1 MPNEK
6 KPKTKCVEYLRHAE
20 YYDMQ
25 NTFDELYA
33 RSQAGEIFENLM
45 DVILSR
51 ENILLAYRNIKS
63 NTGSITPG
71 TDKLKISD
79 IGKLTADEVTA
90 RVRKIVKG
98 AKNGYTPR
106 SVRRKDIPKPNG
118 NTRPLGIP
126 CIWDRLVQQC
136 IKQVMEPICEA
147 RFSNNSYGFRP
158 NRSVENAIAAT
169 YRLMQKSGLHYVVE
183 FDIKGFFDNV
193 DHSKLIKQLWS
204 LNIRDK
210 ELLYVIRRI
219 LKAPILMPDGHT
231 EHPTK
236 GTPQGGIIS
245 PLLAN
250 VVLNELDHWIESQWQ
265 CNPVTENY
273 TYREN
278 AAGCPI
284 QSHAYRAMRNTRLKE
299 MYIVRYADDFRILCR
314 TREQADR
321 TLIAV
326 TQWLKER
333 LRLDVSPEKT
343 RVVDVRRSYS
353 EFLGFKI
360 RLRKK
365 GKKYVVQSHMCDK
378 AYKKVK
384 ASLTKQVGNIKF
396 PRKGR
401 GEAGEV
407 RLFNS
412 MVMGIQ
418 NYYQLATDIS
428 IDCGDI
434 GRTVNTVLKNRLK
447 SGKTHRLKKE
457 GRDLTKMEI
466 QRYGKSEQLRYIA
479 QSKEP
484 IYPISYVQCKNPM
497 SQRRKVCAYT
507 AAGRSEIHD
516 DLRINTFL
524 LLQLMREPTY
534 SRSTEYADNR
544 ISLFSAQ
551 WEKCAVTGKKFQC
564 ISEIHCH
571 HKKPKGIGGSDKYEN
586 LVLVLA
592 PVHELIHAVDE
603 DTIRSYLTAL
613 KLDTSQLTK
622 LNKLRTLAKR
632 KPIDLEKPNLTNN
645 SHNGMTKETK
655 KSV

>member
-6 KPKTKCVEYLRHAE
+6 KTKSKCVEYLRHTE

-33 RSQAGEIFENLM
+33 RSQAGEIFDGLM

-63 NTGSITPG
+63 NIGSFTPG

-90 RVRKIVKG
+90 RVCKIVKG
-98 AKNGYTPR
+98 GKNGYTPR
-106 SVRRKDIPKPNG
+106 SVRRKEIPKPNG
-118 NTRPLGIP
+118 STRPLGIP
-126 CIWDRLVQQC
+126 CIWDRLIQQC

-158 NRSVENAIAAT
+158 NRSVENAIAAI
-169 YRLMQKSGLHYVVE
+169 YRLMQRSGLYYVVE
-183 FDIKGFFDNV
+183 FDVKGFFDNV

-273 TYREN
+273 SHREN

-299 MYIVRYADDFRILCR
+299 MYIIRYADDFRILCR
-314 TREQADR
+314 TKEQADR

-326 TQWLKER
+326 THWLKER

-343 RVVDVRRSYS
+343 RVVDTRRSYS

-384 ASLTKQVGNIKF
+384 TNLTKQVGNIKF
-396 PRKGR
+396 PRKNR

-434 GRTVNTVLKNRLK
+434 GRAVNTVLKNRLK
-447 SGKTHRLKKE
+447 SGKTHRLKEE
-457 GRDLTKMEI
+457 GRDLTKMEL
-466 QRYGKSEQLRYIA
+466 QRYGKSEQLKYIA

-524 LLQLMREPTY
+524 LLQLMRAPTY

-551 WEKCAVTGKKFQC
+551 WGKCAVTGKEFQC
-564 ISEIHCH
+564 VSEIHCH

-592 PVHELIHAVDE
+592 PVHELIHAADE
-603 DTIRSYLTAL
+603 DTIRSYLSAL
-613 KLDTSQLTK
+613 KLDAPQLTK
-622 LNKLRTLAKR
+622 LNKLRILANR
-632 KPIDLEKPNLTNN
+632 KPIDLENLKSIN

-655 KSV
+655 KTV

>member
-250 VVLNELDHWIESQWQ
+250 VVLNELDHWLESQWQ

-273 TYREN
+273 AYREN

-299 MYIVRYADDFRILCR
+299 MYIVRYADDFRIFCR
-314 TREQADR
+314 NKEDALR
-321 TLIAV
+321 TKEAV
-326 TQWLKER
+326 TAWITER
-333 LRLDVSPEKT
+333 LRLEVSPEKT
-343 RVVDVRRSYS
+343 RIVNVRKRYS

-360 RLRKK
+360 RVRPKSRK
-365 GKKYVVQSHMCDK
+365 YIVQSHICDK
-378 AYKKVK
+378 KLELERQKLVEQAKRIARPSEGKRP
-384 ASLTKQVGNIKF
+384 LDEI
-396 PRKGR
+396 
-401 GEAGEV
+401 
-407 RLFNS
+407 RLYNS
-412 MVMGIQ
+412 MVLGIQ
-418 NYYQLATDIS
+418 NYFQLATCIS
-428 IDCGDI
+428 IDCRKI
-434 GRTVNTVLKNRLK
+434 HRQVMTVLTNRLNTET
-447 SGKTHRLKKE
+447 GCRLVREGGAMTESEKE
-457 GRDLTKMEI
+457 RF
-466 QRYGKSEQLRYIA
+466 GKSAMIRYVSGID
-479 QSKEP
+479 QP
-484 IYPISYVQCKNPM
+484 IYPIAYIKNKIPMAKKAAVCSYTVE
-497 SQRRKVCAYT
+497 
-507 AAGRSEIHD
+507 GRALIHTNLSMNSSVLSG
-516 DLRINTFL
+516 LRN
-524 LLQLMREPTY
+524 QPSMG
-534 SRSTEYADNR
+534 RSTELTDSR

-551 WEKCAVTGKKFQC
+551 RGKCALSGELFENAADIVCWLKTPAELGGKERYRNMILFHNRFLPLLQECPKNELK
-564 ISEIHCH
+564 EI
-571 HKKPKGIGGSDKYEN
+571 
-586 LVLVLA
+586 A
-592 PVHELIHAVDE
+592 
-603 DTIRSYLTAL
+603 DTIKA
-613 KLDTSQLTK
+613 
-622 LNKLRTLAKR
+622 
-632 KPIDLEKPNLTNN
+632 
-645 SHNGMTKETK
+645 TKELMLK
-655 KSV
+655 VNSLRQQAGLSAIEN

>member
-6 KPKTKCVEYLRHAE
+6 KTKSKCVEYLRHTE

-33 RSQAGEIFENLM
+33 RSQAGEIFDGLM

-63 NTGSITPG
+63 NIGSFTPG

-90 RVRKIVKG
+90 RVCKIVKG
-98 AKNGYTPR
+98 GKNGYTPR
-106 SVRRKDIPKPNG
+106 SVRRKEIPKPNG
-118 NTRPLGIP
+118 STRPLGIP
-126 CIWDRLVQQC
+126 CIWDRLIQQC

-158 NRSVENAIAAT
+158 NRSVENAIAAI
-169 YRLMQKSGLHYVVE
+169 YRLMQRSGLYYVVE
-183 FDIKGFFDNV
+183 FDVKGFFDNV

-273 TYREN
+273 SHREN

-314 TREQADR
+314 TKEQAVR

-326 TQWLKER
+326 THWLKER

-343 RVVDVRRSYS
+343 RVVDTRRSYS

-384 ASLTKQVGNIKF
+384 TNLTKQVGNIKF
-396 PRKGR
+396 PRKNR

-434 GRTVNTVLKNRLK
+434 GRAVNTVLKNRLK
-447 SGKTHRLKKE
+447 SGKTHRLKEE
-457 GRDLTKMEI
+457 GRDLTKMEL
-466 QRYGKSEQLRYIA
+466 QRYGKSEQLKYIA

-524 LLQLMREPTY
+524 LLQLMRAPTY

-551 WEKCAVTGKKFQC
+551 WGKCAVTGKEFQC
-564 ISEIHCH
+564 VSEIHCH

-592 PVHELIHAVDE
+592 PVHELIHAADE
-603 DTIRSYLTAL
+603 DTIRSYLSAL
-613 KLDTSQLTK
+613 KLDAPQLTK
-622 LNKLRTLAKR
+622 LNKLRILANR
-632 KPIDLEKPNLTNN
+632 KPIDLENLKSIN

-655 KSV
+655 KTV

>member
-6 KPKTKCVEYLRHAE
+6 RPKTKCVEYLRHAE

-25 NTFDELYA
+25 RIFDELYA
-33 RSQAGEIFENLM
+33 KSQSGEVFDSLM
-45 DVILSR
+45 DLILSR
-51 ENILLAYRNIKS
+51 ENILLGYRNIKS
-63 NTGSITPG
+63 NTGSFTPG

-79 IGKLTADEVTA
+79 IGKLAADEVTA
-90 RVRKIVKG
+90 MVRKIVKG
-98 AKNGYTPR
+98 GKNGYTPR
-106 SVRRKDIPKPNG
+106 SVRRKEIPKPNG
-118 NTRPLGIP
+118 STRPLGIP
-126 CIWDRLVQQC
+126 CIWDRLIQQC

-147 RFSNNSYGFRP
+147 RFSSNSYGFRP
-158 NRSVENAIAAT
+158 NRSVENAIAAI
-169 YRLMQKSGLHYVVE
+169 YRLMQRSGLCYVVE
-183 FDIKGFFDNV
+183 FDVKGFFDNV

-210 ELLYVIRRI
+210 ELLYIIRRI
-219 LKAPILMPDGHT
+219 LKAPILMPDGHV
-231 EHPTK
+231 EYPKK

-265 CNPVTENY
+265 CNPVTGKY
-273 TYREN
+273 SYREN

-284 QSHAYRAMRNTRLKE
+284 QSHAYRAMRNTKLKE

-314 TREQADR
+314 TKEQADR

-326 TQWLKER
+326 TRWLKER
-333 LRLDVSPEKT
+333 LRLDISLEKT

-365 GKKYVVQSHMCDK
+365 GKKRVVQSRMCDK

-384 ASLTKQVGNIKF
+384 DNLIKQVGNIKF
-396 PRKGR
+396 PRKDR

-418 NYYQLATDIS
+418 NYYQLATDVS

-434 GRTVNTVLKNRLK
+434 GRAVNTVLKNRLK
-447 SGKTHRLKKE
+447 SGKTHRLKEE
-457 GRDLTKMEI
+457 GRDLTKMEY
-466 QRYGKSEQLRYIA
+466 QRYGKSDQLKYIA

-497 SQRRKVCAYT
+497 NLRRNVCAYT
-507 AAGRSEIHD
+507 AAGRSAIHD
-516 DLRINTFL
+516 DLKINTSL
-524 LLQLMREPTY
+524 LLQLMRIPTY
-534 SRSTEYADNR
+534 GQSTEYTDNR

-551 WEKCAVTGKKFQC
+551 MGKCAVTGKPFQC
-564 ISEIHCH
+564 LSEIHCH
-571 HKKPKGIGGSDKYEN
+571 HKTPRNEGGGDKYEN
-586 LVLVLA
+586 LVLVLE
-592 PVHELIHAVDE
+592 PVHVLIHATDE
-603 DTIRSYLTAL
+603 NTIRSYLSIL
-613 KLDTSQLTK
+613 KLDVRQLAK
-622 LNKLRTLAKR
+622 LNRLRTLAKR
-632 KPIDLEKPNLTNN
+632 NPIGLESLNSKMN

-655 KSV
+655 KTV

>member
-25 NTFDELYA
+25 STFDELYA

-231 EHPTK
+231 EHLTK

-265 CNPVTENY
+265 CNPVTEKLRLQRKCGRLSDTKPCVPGNAEY
-273 TYREN
+273 TAERNVYRE
-278 AAGCPI
+278 I
-284 QSHAYRAMRNTRLKE
+284 
-299 MYIVRYADDFRILCR
+299 CR
-314 TREQADR
+314 RFSD
-321 TLIAV
+321 
-326 TQWLKER
+326 
-333 LRLDVSPEKT
+333 
-343 RVVDVRRSYS
+343 
-353 EFLGFKI
+353 
-360 RLRKK
+360 
-365 GKKYVVQSHMCDK
+365 
-378 AYKKVK
+378 
-384 ASLTKQVGNIKF
+384 SL
-396 PRKGR
+396 
-401 GEAGEV
+401 
-407 RLFNS
+407 
-412 MVMGIQ
+412 
-418 NYYQLATDIS
+418 
-428 IDCGDI
+428 
-434 GRTVNTVLKNRLK
+434 
-447 SGKTHRLKKE
+447 
-457 GRDLTKMEI
+457 
-466 QRYGKSEQLRYIA
+466 
-479 QSKEP
+479 
-484 IYPISYVQCKNPM
+484 
-497 SQRRKVCAYT
+497 
-507 AAGRSEIHD
+507 
-516 DLRINTFL
+516 
-524 LLQLMREPTY
+524 
-534 SRSTEYADNR
+534 
-544 ISLFSAQ
+544 
-551 WEKCAVTGKKFQC
+551 
-564 ISEIHCH
+564 
-571 HKKPKGIGGSDKYEN
+571 
-586 LVLVLA
+586 
-592 PVHELIHAVDE
+592 
-603 DTIRSYLTAL
+603 
-613 KLDTSQLTK
+613 
-622 LNKLRTLAKR
+622 
-632 KPIDLEKPNLTNN
+632 
-645 SHNGMTKETK
+645 
-655 KSV
+655 

>member
-6 KPKTKCVEYLRHAE
+6 KAKSKCVEYLRHTE

-33 RSQAGEIFENLM
+33 RSQTGEIFDGLM

-63 NTGSITPG
+63 NTGSFTPG

-79 IGKLTADEVTA
+79 IGKLTAEEVTA
-90 RVRKIVKG
+90 RVCKIVKG
-98 AKNGYTPR
+98 GKNGYTPR
-106 SVRRKDIPKPNG
+106 SVRRKEIPKPNG
-118 NTRPLGIP
+118 STRPLGIP
-126 CIWDRLVQQC
+126 CIWDRLIQQC

-158 NRSVENAIAAT
+158 NRSVENAIAAI
-169 YRLMQKSGLHYVVE
+169 YRLMQRSGLYYVVE

-265 CNPVTENY
+265 CNPVTDNY
-273 TYREN
+273 SHREN

-284 QSHAYRAMRNTRLKE
+284 QSHAYRAMRNTKLKE
-299 MYIVRYADDFRILCR
+299 MYVVRYADDFRILCR
-314 TREQADR
+314 TKEQADR

-326 TQWLKER
+326 THWLKER

-343 RVVDVRRSYS
+343 RVVDTRRSYS

-384 ASLTKQVGNIKF
+384 AALTKQVGNIKF
-396 PRKGR
+396 PRKNR

-434 GRTVNTVLKNRLK
+434 GRAVNTVLKNRLK
-447 SGKTHRLKKE
+447 SGKTHRLKEK
-457 GRDLTKMEI
+457 GRDLTKMEL
-466 QRYGKSEQLRYIA
+466 QRYGKSEQLKYMA

-524 LLQLMREPTY
+524 LLQLMRAPIY

-551 WEKCAVTGKKFQC
+551 WGKCAVTGKEFQC
-564 ISEIHCH
+564 VSEIHCH

-586 LVLVLA
+586 LALVLA
-592 PVHELIHAVDE
+592 PVHELIHAADE
-603 DTIRSYLTAL
+603 DMICSYLSAL
-613 KLDTSQLTK
+613 KLDASQLMK
-622 LNKLRTLAKR
+622 LNRLRILANR
-632 KPIDLEKPNLTNN
+632 KPIDLENLKSIN

-655 KSV
+655 KTV

>member
-6 KPKTKCVEYLRHAE
+6 RPKTKCVEYLRHAE

-25 NTFDELYA
+25 RIFDELYA
-33 RSQAGEIFENLM
+33 KSQSGEVFDSLM
-45 DVILSR
+45 DLILSR

-63 NTGSITPG
+63 NTGSFTPG

-79 IGKLTADEVTA
+79 IGKLAADEVTA
-90 RVRKIVKG
+90 MVRKIVKG
-98 AKNGYTPR
+98 GKNGYTPR
-106 SVRRKDIPKPNG
+106 SVRRKEIPKPNG
-118 NTRPLGIP
+118 STRPLGIP
-126 CIWDRLVQQC
+126 CIWDRLIQQC

-147 RFSNNSYGFRP
+147 RFSSNSYGFRP
-158 NRSVENAIAAT
+158 NRSVENAIAAI
-169 YRLMQKSGLHYVVE
+169 YRLMQRSGLCYVVE
-183 FDIKGFFDNV
+183 FDVKGFFDNV

-210 ELLYVIRRI
+210 ELLYIIRRI
-219 LKAPILMPDGHT
+219 LKAPILMPDGHV
-231 EHPTK
+231 EYPKK

-250 VVLNELDHWIESQWQ
+250 VVLNELYHWIESQWQ
-265 CNPVTENY
+265 CNPVTGKY
-273 TYREN
+273 SYREN

-284 QSHAYRAMRNTRLKE
+284 QSHAYRAMRNTKLKE

-314 TREQADR
+314 TKEQADR

-326 TQWLKER
+326 TRWLKER
-333 LRLDVSPEKT
+333 LRLDISLEKT

-365 GKKYVVQSHMCDK
+365 GKKRVVQSRMCDK

-384 ASLTKQVGNIKF
+384 DNLIKQVGNIKF
-396 PRKGR
+396 PRKDR

-418 NYYQLATDIS
+418 NYYQLATDVS

-434 GRTVNTVLKNRLK
+434 GRAVNTVLKNRLK
-447 SGKTHRLKKE
+447 SGKTHRLKEE
-457 GRDLTKMEI
+457 GRDLTKMEY
-466 QRYGKSEQLRYIA
+466 QRYGKSDQLKYIA

-497 SQRRKVCAYT
+497 NLRRNVCAYT
-507 AAGRSEIHD
+507 AAGRSAIHD
-516 DLRINTFL
+516 DLKINTSL
-524 LLQLMREPTY
+524 LLQLMRIPTY
-534 SRSTEYADNR
+534 GQSTEYTDNR

-551 WEKCAVTGKKFQC
+551 MGKCAVTGKPFQC
-564 ISEIHCH
+564 LSEIHCH
-571 HKKPKGIGGSDKYEN
+571 HKTPRNEGGGDKYEN
-586 LVLVLA
+586 LVLVLE
-592 PVHELIHAVDE
+592 PVHVLIHATDE
-603 DTIRSYLTAL
+603 NTIRSYLSIL
-613 KLDTSQLTK
+613 KLDVRQLAK
-622 LNKLRTLAKR
+622 LNRLRTLAKR
-632 KPIDLEKPNLTNN
+632 NPIGLESLNSKMN

-655 KSV
+655 KAV